1 MNWIAKIITDLISK
15 RFWGK
20 IVITF
25 ENGKITRA
33 IKEESLRPE

>member
-1 MNWIAKIITDLISK
+1 VNWIVKTITDLIAR
-15 RFWGK
+15 RFFGK
-20 IVITF
+20 LTIVF